1 MLSGRHLESSIL
13 IDQIITTADLGT
25 CCATPDIEHRASV
38 CSHQSLHTY
47 RPESGAGIGTHNL
60 VLALLPWQQEV
71 LRAGSGLSKEIAV
84 ALYRNKARW
93 ALLSTLPPV
102 LLT

>member
-1 MLSGRHLESSIL
+1 MLSARHLENSIL
-13 IDQIITTADLGT
+13 IDQLITTADLGT
-25 CCATPDIEHRASV
+25 WCATPDREHRASV

-47 RPESGAGIGTHNL
+47 RLESGAGIGTHNL
-60 VLALLPWQQEV
+60 VPALLPWQQEV
-71 LRAGSGLSKEIAV
+71 LRAGSGLSKEIAL
-84 ALYRNKARW
+84 APHRDKARW